1 MAIRH
6 LRLLQVRHDG
16 SQHGGTQSGAA
27 LHEPGGDYESLHR
40 QFKRLFNARPGKA
53 YGRFTEDIGQHPF
66 SSWLLDYLDGR
77 QDFERFSDHVLK
89 QWEELVTAQ
98 QAEVDSPLLLVHESL
113 ADGEVIYLFAL
124 ETEATLQLDGDL
136 ALQATETISQSR
148 LNLAARI
155 ELEDWRGEHPTDSYL
170 TLLQGRGTGERGK
183 LFGAL
188 IGFQSNVDVDAE
200 TRTFMEA
207 VESFARDQDPEQAQ
221 TVRTRAYE
229 FCREQE
235 ALGEPVPVS
244 ALSGYLNDEQPEQ
257 FAHHAA
263 QSQSL
268 SPDTVLHPDRRRV
281 RKLVRL
287 SGKGNGM
294 SLSFSSDLLNQAVH
308 YDTDQDALIITRV
321 PRSLKEQLQN
331 YLDRQNEQ

>member
-1 MAIRH
+1 MAIRQ

-16 SQHGGTQSGAA
+16 SQRTDTRSGVA
-27 LHEPGGDYESLHR
+27 LAEPGGDYESLHR

-53 YGRFTEDIGQHPF
+53 YGRFTEDIGNHPF
-66 SSWLLDYLDGR
+66 SSWLREYLEQR
-77 QDFERFSDHVLK
+77 QDFERFSGRVLEHW
-89 QWEELVTAQ
+89 QDLVAAQ
-98 QAEVDSPLLLVHESL
+98 QAELDSPLLLVHESL

-124 ETEATLQLDGDL
+124 ETEAALQLDGDL
-136 ALQATETISQSR
+136 SLQGTEIISQSR
-148 LNLAARI
+148 LNLAARV
-155 ELEDWRGEHPTDSYL
+155 ELEDWRGEHPTDTYL

-183 LFGAL
+183 LFANL
-188 IGFQSNVDVDAE
+188 IGFQSNVDVEAE
-200 TRTFMEA
+200 TRTFMDA
-207 VESFARDQDPEQAQ
+207 VESFAREQSPEQAQ
-221 TVRTRAYE
+221 TVRARAYE

-235 ALGEPVPVS
+235 AMGEPVPVS

-263 QSQSL
+263 ESQSL
-268 SPDTVLHPDRRRV
+268 APDSVLHPDRRRV

-287 SGKGNGM
+287 SGKGHGM

-321 PRSLKEQLQN
+321 PRSLKEQLQS
-331 YLDRQNEQ
+331 YLDRQDQE